1 MAKQNGMIIC
11 VIAASIL
18 AIVLFCVSIRNMNK
32 TSETSE
38 TNTKEKYIGKP
49 AKKSGKED
57 LCVKKHKV
65 EENLQRSMYKSHLKL
80 D

>member
-11 VIAASIL
+11 VIAESIL

-32 TSETSE
+32 TSE

>member
-32 TSETSE
+32 TSEA
-38 TNTKEKYIGKP
+38 NTKEKYIGKP

>member
-1 MAKQNGMIIC
+1 MVKQNSMIIC

-18 AIVLFCVSIRNMNK
+18 AMVLFCVSIRNMNK
-32 TSETSE
+32 PPQ

-49 AKKSGKED
+49 AKDGKND
-57 LCVKKHKV
+57 LCVKKHND
-65 EENLQRSMYKSHLKL
+65 EETLQRSMYKSHLKL

>member
-32 TSETSE
+32 TSEK
-38 TNTKEKYIGKP
+38 NTKEKYIGKP